1 MGSIWI
7 IIWTSSK
14 NSLSM
19 RDVFFFLN
27 FSSYSGKSGVQ
38 LPKRAVR
45 KNLATVTDR
54 SMVPIADL
62 ICFCRYLLNW
72 LNGFNSSILP
82 LYLLRRNGPF
92 IVKIWHFECLFIN
105 YTYFSFIELDFSHL
119 FLKEL
124 VSLKV
129 VEEIAPEIS
138 IDEKLWSP
146 SWPLLP
152 KVKKKQLWHSS

>member
-1 MGSIWI
+1 MGRIWI
-7 IIWTSSK
+7 IIWTV
-14 NSLSM
+14 
-19 RDVFFFLN
+19 RIHWAWETYFFFFN

-45 KNLATVTDR
+45 KNLADR
-54 SMVPIADL
+54 SMVPMADL

-105 YTYFSFIELDFSHL
+105 YTYFTFIELDFSHL
-119 FLKEL
+119 FLKGL

-129 VEEIAPEIS
+129 VEEIVPEIS

-152 KVKKKQLWHSS
+152 KVKKIQLWHSS